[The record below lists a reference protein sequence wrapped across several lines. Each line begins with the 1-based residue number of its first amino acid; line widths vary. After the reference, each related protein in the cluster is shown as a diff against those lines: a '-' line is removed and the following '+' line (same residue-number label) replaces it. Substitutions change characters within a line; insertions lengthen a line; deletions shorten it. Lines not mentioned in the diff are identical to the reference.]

1 MKPSIPWPPL
11 MVVSNRQMTTDLSAT
26 VAGALDGGAK
36 WILLRE
42 KDMAPPARLDL
53 AWQLKAATDSHA
65 ALLGVNSD
73 IAAARSVGAGN
84 VQLPMDQLHR
94 NLDGSR
100 FLLGASVHDVE
111 EAVEAVNAGVDYLL
125 LAPIFATE
133 SKTLHRRPLG
143 LAGLRAI
150 AEVVRIPIIALGG
163 ILPERATDCL
173 AAGATGVAAMGAV
186 MRPADPAAV
195 VHAFL
200 KAMSR

>member
-11 MVVSNRQMTTDLSAT
+11 MVVSNRQMTTDLPAT

-42 KDMAPPARLDL
+42 KGMAPPARLDL

-73 IAAARSVGAGN
+73 IAAARVGAGN

-111 EAVEAVNAGVDYLL
+111 EAAEAVNAGVDYLL
-125 LAPIFATE
+125 LAPIFATQ

-163 ILPERATDCL
+163 ILPERAADCL
-173 AAGATGVAAMGAV
+173 AAGATGVASMGAV
-186 MRPADPAAV
+186 MRAADPAAV
-195 VHAFL
+195 VRAFL

>member
-1 MKPSIPWPPL
+1 MKPPVPWPPL
-11 MVVSNRQMTTDLSAT
+11 MVVSNRHMTTDLSAT

-53 AWQLKAATDSHA
+53 ARQLKAATDSHA

-94 NLDGSR
+94 NLDASP
-100 FLLGASVHDVE
+100 FLLGASVHDAG
-111 EAVEAVNAGVDYLL
+111 EAVEAVNAAADYLL
-125 LAPIFATE
+125 VAPIFATE
-133 SKTLHRRPLG
+133 SKALHRRPLG
-143 LAGLRAI
+143 LAGLHAI
-150 AEVVRIPIIALGG
+150 AEVVRIPTIALGG
-163 ILPERATDCL
+163 ILPERAADCL
-173 AAGATGVAAMGAV
+173 AAGATGVASMGAV
-186 MRPADPAAV
+186 MRAADPAAI

-200 KAMSR
+200 KAISR